1 MAKKSDNRAN
11 IELKCP
17 DCGYIIRPTE
27 KNRKNTPDKLEKNKY
42 CPKCKAHKAFKEKK

>member
-17 DCGYIIRPTE
+17 ECGYIIRPTE
-27 KNRKNTPDKLEKNKY
+27 IKKY
-42 CPKCKAHKAFKEKK
+42 CPKCKCQQTFKEKK